1 MKKYLSL
8 FSVLFVFIALGCE
21 GLSTEDSVNLTTV
34 SEVSEISSINDNQTT
49 EDLSAEVPTD
59 EPTTEIPTEELTT
72 LEPTTAKNDSHII
85 NQVIVDNDMMKITIL
100 EAYEDGIWGYTL
112 RVYHENKS
120 DMKLMF
126 ALDDVIVNGYV
137 ISAIWANSLPAG
149 AKATE
154 TINLSSSD
162 MEDSGI
168 ISVDKIDLYMRVY
181 DYDDWMA
188 DDLIN
193 DIYTIYPTG
202 LAEEE
207 IIYPERPS
215 SDHEYVLI
223 DNEDLTFIILETYE
237 DSIWG
242 YTLKV
247 YLENKTNSEL
257 MFTLDNLLVN
267 GYVISSLWA
276 NSVHAGI
283 KDIDEISLS
292 SSDMEDSGLTSV
304 DKVDLYM
311 RVYDY
316 NDWMDDDLI
325 NDIYTIYPTGLKEEE
340 IISPERPSSDNEYI
354 VVDNEDLKF
363 IIIET
368 YEDSIWGYSLKVY
381 LENNSDSMLMFT
393 WEDVMV
399 NDFAIDPFWAKEL
412 VPNSKAVISI
422 SFFESDFEE
431 NSIDVVEK
439 INFKLKI
446 YDSMD
451 WMADDLI
458 NSSFIYRP

>member
-1 MKKYLSL
+1 MKKYLLL
-8 FSVLFVFIALGCE
+8 FSFLFVLFTLGCE
-21 GLSTEDSVNLTTV
+21 GLSTEELT
-34 SEVSEISSINDNQTT
+34 
-49 EDLSAEVPTD
+49 EVPTEESTEAPTEEPTNELTE
-59 EPTTEIPTEELTT
+59 EPTTE
-72 LEPTTAKNDSHII
+72 EPTTEEPTTEEPTTEENDSQII

-100 EAYEDGIWGYTL
+100 EAYEDSIWGYTL
-112 RVYHENKS
+112 KIYHENKS

-126 ALDDVIVNGYV
+126 ALEDVIVNGYV
-137 ISAIWANSLPAG
+137 ISALWANSLPAG

-168 ISVDKIDLYMRVY
+168 TSVDKIDLYMRVY

-188 DDLIN
+188 NDLIN

-202 LAEEE
+202 LTEEE
-207 IIYPERPS
+207 IISPERPS
-215 SDHEYVLI
+215 SDNEYILV
-223 DNEDLTFIILETYE
+223 DNEDLTFIIIETYE

-242 YTLKV
+242 YSLKV

-257 MFTLDNLLVN
+257 MFALDDVLVN

-276 NSVHAGI
+276 NSVHAGV

-292 SSDMEDSGLTSV
+292 SLDMEDSGLTSV

-316 NDWMDDDLI
+316 NDWMADDLI
-325 NDIYTIYPTGLKEEE
+325 NDIYTIYPTRLTEEE
-340 IISPERPSSDNEYI
+340 IISPERPSSDNEYL
-354 VVDNEDLKF
+354 VVDNEDFKF

-368 YEDSIWGYSLKVY
+368 YDDSIWGYSLKVY
-381 LENNSDSMLMFT
+381 LENNTDSILMFT
-393 WEDVMV
+393 WEDVLV

-431 NSIDVVEK
+431 NGIEIVDKIDF
-439 INFKLKI
+439 ILKI